1 MQPKCTSRCIVSVN
15 CGNGHGLP
23 NVNTYCADGGT
34 SRLNWGQLQRS
45 WRVSLYI
52 KSLQPRFS
60 PDRMSAAG
68 KMDIDMEEKVPLD
81 LEAHAANYRGQ
92 MKVLRLQQI
101 AKTSTSAALKSDAIR
116 MAYAEVKHKTQN
128 VDSFMKIC
136 QLAKDA
142 LVQGCDDDHPWCHMV
157 SLS

>member
-1 MQPKCTSRCIVSVN
+1 M
-15 CGNGHGLP
+15 
-23 NVNTYCADGGT
+23 
-34 SRLNWGQLQRS
+34 
-45 WRVSLYI
+45 
-52 KSLQPRFS
+52 
-60 PDRMSAAG
+60 
-68 KMDIDMEEKVPLD
+68 PLD